1 MQSQFSKQRRK
12 VVLMAQKKLQKGSM
26 IDSYDLDGN
35 NEITNEELKQA
46 KEIKE
51 NESRLRKNL
60 AQLRMARY
68 TLIGMGVFTVACFF
82 IPLDRLEAMSDI
94 SNLFYISGAGIVGTY
109 MGTTAWMDKSKK

>member
-1 MQSQFSKQRRK
+1 MRMQSQFSKQRRK

-26 IDSYDLDGN
+26 IDSYDLDGD

-60 AQLRMARY
+60 AQLRMA
-68 TLIGMGVFTVACFF
+68 
-82 IPLDRLEAMSDI
+82 
-94 SNLFYISGAGIVGTY
+94 
-109 MGTTAWMDKSKK
+109 